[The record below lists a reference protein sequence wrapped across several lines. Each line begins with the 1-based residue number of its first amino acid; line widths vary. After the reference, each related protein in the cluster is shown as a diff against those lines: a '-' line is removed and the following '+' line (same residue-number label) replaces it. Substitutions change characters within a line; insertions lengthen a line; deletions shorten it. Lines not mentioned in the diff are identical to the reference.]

1 MKKLLFT
8 LFLSLLTLT
17 MSAQIQRTFLG
28 NTLGVSTYAQVT
40 SNMTQKG
47 YSLDKASD
55 KDCAIYNYVKFAGYD
70 CKSAYFYF
78 HYNYLNSVM
87 FILEQSFQKESFNSE
102 IEILRNKLID
112 KYALYIEK
120 NDDYEIKFI
129 DENTLLV
136 VACPSIEDYYT
147 LTIGYMDKELMR
159 ESFKSNNDEL

>member
-78 HYNYLNSVM
+78 HNNYLKSVM

-129 DENTLLV
+129 DEKPSGKLLEWLQLFGV
-136 VACPSIEDYYT
+136 KD
-147 LTIGYMDKELMR
+147 TIRGV
-159 ESFKSNNDEL
+159 

>member
-1 MKKLLFT
+1 
-8 LFLSLLTLT
+8 
-17 MSAQIQRTFLG
+17 MS
-28 NTLGVSTYAQVT
+28 
-40 SNMTQKG
+40 
-47 YSLDKASD
+47 
-55 KDCAIYNYVKFAGYD
+55 
-70 CKSAYFYF
+70 
-78 HYNYLNSVM
+78 
-87 FILEQSFQKESFNSE
+87 
-102 IEILRNKLID
+102 